1 MQQSAIPPFFATNT
15 RKHAVDTHKMRL
27 PRIGLWSLKHRA
39 EAVRRA
45 VQRRVLAA
53 ALAVAATLMG
63 FGAVGADDVYLRGG
77 LGLDRPAETRFTD
90 RDCSSTSPAALYGCG
105 QGGDGAP
112 YRSVGD
118 FGNVPVLEIGL
129 GYTAAPAL
137 RLEALAE
144 YRPRLPFEGRANF
157 LAPGRRQSVAAELST
172 LSGMLAAYVDL
183 AALGVPELGFFG
195 PFIGGGVGIVRT
207 RIGETRMTFPKTTTI
222 VPGASR
228 TDAAWMLTAGV
239 ALALDERLTLDL
251 AWRYTDLGEVRTG
264 RGAGRVVWHD
274 GSREP
279 LPLDLAV
286 TRARLRSHGLRLSLR
301 YAF

>member
-1 MQQSAIPPFFATNT
+1 
-15 RKHAVDTHKMRL
+15 MRL
-27 PRIGLWSLKHRA
+27 SWIGLWNLKHRA
-39 EAVRRA
+39 EATRRA
-45 VQRRVLAA
+45 VKRKPHLGAAKRRVLAM

-63 FGAVGADDVYLRGG
+63 FGAAGADDLYLRVG

-105 QGGDGAP
+105 RGG
-112 YRSVGD
+112 
-118 FGNVPVLEIGL
+118 
-129 GYTAAPAL
+129 
-137 RLEALAE
+137 
-144 YRPRLPFEGRANF
+144 EGRAN
-157 LAPGRRQSVAAELST
+157 LLEPGRRQSVAAELST
-172 LSGMLAAYVDL
+172 LSGMLAVYVDL
-183 AALGVPELGFFG
+183 AALGVPELSPVG

-264 RGAGRVVWHD
+264 RGAGRVVWRD
-274 GSREP
+274 GSRQP
-279 LPLDLAV
+279 LPLDFAA